1 MSDTLLAKMI
11 YMRLRE
17 LEFPISK
24 LNVVCLKN
32 SDRKG
37 NVLNV
42 LPESANLLNDRSIIL
57 KIENGNPE
65 ILFNE
70 MARAGYILDVVQ
82 PYNPESD
89 PPHPQLLHHTFLN
102 IISEWCNETDLL
114 STIVLDTTKM

>member
-1 MSDTLLAKMI
+1 MSDELLAKMI

-24 LNVVCLKN
+24 LNIVCLKN

-37 NVLNV
+37 NVL
-42 LPESANLLNDRSIIL
+42 PDSANFLNDRSIIL

-89 PPHPQLLHHTFLN
+89 PPHPQLLHKKFLD
-102 IISEWCNETDLL
+102 IISKWCNETDLL

>member
-1 MSDTLLAKMI
+1 MSDELLAKMI

-24 LNVVCLKN
+24 LNILCLKN

-37 NVLNV
+37 NVL
-42 LPESANLLNDRSIIL
+42 PESANFLNDRSIIL

-89 PPHPQLLHHTFLN
+89 PPHPQLLHKRFLD